1 MTGGS
6 LRILVVLP
14 MYGGSLPIGRYC
26 AEALRDLGHS
36 VQMFDAPRLY
46 PAFTGLKEL
55 GLPPLSTG
63 PLENSLL
70 QVVGQA
76 IWAQVE
82 CWRPDF
88 VLALAQAPLNRLLLQ
103 RLRRAGVRTA
113 MWFVEDYAVF
123 DYWRAYAP
131 LYDVFAVIQ
140 KEPFA
145 TLLREA
151 GQACAPYLP
160 LAALPSFHRMP
171 DLTPEELSSYG
182 ADVAFLGAGYPNRRQ
197 AFRALAGRDFKIW
210 GSDWEG
216 ETALA
221 AHIQRGGA
229 RIPPE
234 ESVKIYAATAVNINL
249 HSSIFPDRLV
259 SGGDFV
265 NPRTFELACMGAF
278 QLVDKRRLLPELFA
292 EDELAVFDSMPECL
306 SLLDHFLARPE
317 ERAAFA
323 LRARE
328 RVLRDHTYQQRMRE
342 LLDYTAARCGPW
354 PEGDGPAGALES
366 VPDSLR
372 AAVPPLLR
380 ELGLPPDARFDD
392 LTAALRALDGPLPDT
407 GTRLLLLDEW
417 RRFHNRREVSDGGE
431 KRSVPREPSSA

>member
-1 MTGGS
+1 MAEVS

-36 VQMFDAPRLY
+36 VQVFDAPRLY

-55 GLPPLSTG
+55 GLPPMSTG

-76 IWAQVE
+76 VWTQAE
-82 CWRPDF
+82 CWRPDL

-103 RLRRAGVRTA
+103 RLKRAGIRTA

-131 LYDVFAVIQ
+131 LYDVFAIIQ
-140 KEPFA
+140 KEPFVS
-145 TLLREA
+145 LLREA
-151 GQACAPYLP
+151 GQPRAPYLP

-171 DLTPEELSSYG
+171 ELTPEERAEYG
-182 ADVAFLGAGYPNRRQ
+182 AGAAFLGAGYPNRRR
-197 AFRALAGRDFKIW
+197 AFRALADRDFKIW
-210 GSDWEG
+210 GSDWDG

-221 AHIQRGGA
+221 CNIQRGGA
-229 RIPPE
+229 RISAE

-249 HSSIFPDRLV
+249 HSSVFADRLV

-278 QLVDKRRLLPELFA
+278 QLVDRRRLLPELFA
-292 EDELAVFDSMPECL
+292 ENELAVFESMPQCL
-306 SLLDHFLARPE
+306 SLLDHFLAHPE
-317 ERAAFA
+317 ERAAVA
-323 LRARE
+323 ARGRA
-328 RVLRDHTYQQRMRE
+328 RVLRDHTYQQRMRA
-342 LLDYTAARCGPW
+342 LLDYMAEQCGPW
-354 PEGDGPAGALES
+354 PAGGRPAGALES

-372 AAVPPLLR
+372 AALPPLLR
-380 ELGLPPDARFDD
+380 SLGLPPDARFAD
-392 LTAALRALDGPLPDT
+392 LTAALRAQEGPLPEA
-407 GTRLLLLDEW
+407 GVRILLLDEW
-417 RRFHNRREVSDGGE
+417 RRLHTRRQGE
-431 KRSVPREPSSA
+431 KEEGKK